1 MAQSRGSQG
10 GLLCQVG
17 EAQRAPAVG
26 VGKRQVVRLLGGPQR
41 EDLGQAGRR
50 RRQRTPP
57 ANARLIL
64 TQSFYS
70 LCWR

>member
-1 MAQSRGSQG
+1 MAQSCGSGG

-26 VGKRQVVRLLGGPQR
+26 VGKSEIVGLLGYPLL

-70 LCWR
+70 LC